1 MLALQPCWGTAV
13 GSRRAGENRVIP
25 GCAWELWHSSGP
37 LTNQAAYIIETFPER
52 RFSDSAEKERRSIFG
67 APNYQTRLP

>member
-1 MLALQPCWGTAV
+1 MLALQPCWIN
-13 GSRRAGENRVIP
+13 GSRQSVGRRESRHPGLCLGALAQQRA
-25 GCAWELWHSSGP
+25 

-52 RFSDSAEKERRSIFG
+52 RFSDSAEEERRSNFG